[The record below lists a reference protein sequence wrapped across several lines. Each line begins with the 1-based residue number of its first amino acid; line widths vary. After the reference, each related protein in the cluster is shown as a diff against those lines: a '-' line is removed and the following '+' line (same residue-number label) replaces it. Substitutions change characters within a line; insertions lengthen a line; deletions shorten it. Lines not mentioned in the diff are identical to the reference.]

1 MHSTVFNEIYPNKR
15 KKEENPREGHQLT
28 ATESKPN
35 REACNFL
42 LTYMDANNTFKLY
55 MNNQA

>member
-1 MHSTVFNEIYPNKR
+1 MRIIIDITYSWMHSTVFNEIYPNKR

-35 REACNFL
+35 REAVQFL
-42 LTYMDANNTFKLY
+42 IDLY
-55 MNNQA
+55 GRQ